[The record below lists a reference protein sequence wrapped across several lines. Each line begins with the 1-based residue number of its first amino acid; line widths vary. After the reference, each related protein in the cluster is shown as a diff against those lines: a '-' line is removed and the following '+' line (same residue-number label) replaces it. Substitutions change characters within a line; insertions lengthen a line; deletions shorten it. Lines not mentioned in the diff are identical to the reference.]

1 MKRLVAL
8 AGLAL
13 SIAIAAP
20 ASATTLVEGTGW
32 QADQL
37 TSANTPSTSSPWT
50 FTLTSEGLFSVV
62 DGFVAGDL
70 YNVLNS
76 SDSGLLG
83 TTTFYAG
90 SGPETTVNNLD
101 GFSTD
106 WTDASFSKL
115 VLLLQPGTYS
125 LNIEGN
131 GTTGFPSGFGVRLDA
146 IPSVPEPATWAM
158 MILGVA
164 MAGFAARRR
173 NAVALIAA

>member
-20 ASATTLVEGTGW
+20 ASATTLVEGSGW

-37 TSANTPSTSSPWT
+37 TAANTPSTNSPWT
-50 FTLTSEGLFSVV
+50 FTLTAPGLFSVV

-70 YNVLNS
+70 YNVLDATNG
-76 SDSGLLG
+76 GLLG
-83 TTTFYAG
+83 TTSFFAG
-90 SGPETTVNNLD
+90 AGPELTGANLD

-106 WTDASFSKL
+106 WADASCSKV
-115 VLLLQPGTYS
+115 VLFLQAGTYS
-125 LNIEGN
+125 LNVEGN

-146 IPSVPEPATWAM
+146 VPGIPEPATWAIM
-158 MILGVA
+158 MLGVA

-173 NAVALIAA
+173 HAAALLAA